1 MGGKF
6 GRAAE
11 KSGRWAWLVFFLF
24 HARLLVNLCFVFF
37 TPLFFYTVYFGP
49 LGLTAKYFRTNEKME
64 RNANITEIYV
74 IIQSDF
80 DSFFVLYLFSP

>member
-1 MGGKF
+1 MK
-6 GRAAE
+6 
-11 KSGRWAWLVFFLF
+11 
-24 HARLLVNLCFVFF
+24 
-37 TPLFFYTVYFGP
+37 
-49 LGLTAKYFRTNEKME
+49 KME